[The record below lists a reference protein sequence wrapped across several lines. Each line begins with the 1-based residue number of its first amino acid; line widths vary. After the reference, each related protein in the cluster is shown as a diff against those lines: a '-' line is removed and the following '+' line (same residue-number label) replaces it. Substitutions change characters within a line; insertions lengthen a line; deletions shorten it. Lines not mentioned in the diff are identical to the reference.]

1 MVVDAVAFGVGFVAL
16 LALVAVTIADLVT
29 PE

>member
-1 MVVDAVAFGVGFVAL
+1 MVIDAVAFGVGFVAL